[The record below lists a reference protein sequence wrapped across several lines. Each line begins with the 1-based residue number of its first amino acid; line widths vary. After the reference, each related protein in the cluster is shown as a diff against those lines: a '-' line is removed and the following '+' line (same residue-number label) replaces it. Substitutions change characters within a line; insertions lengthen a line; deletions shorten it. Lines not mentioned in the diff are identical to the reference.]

1 MMTEQEIAM
10 TSLSMEAIPS
20 GRAMPD
26 WLVESLLKGRRLM
39 IIHPSEE
46 CRKQAIEKLHK
57 SGEGKSV
64 DTTHHLTV
72 KRLIGILHLDLRLPV
87 LIEDDGILFEKT
99 HRALAETASNHGFP
113 LLLSNP
119 NHRWSRSR
127 SRRLLT
133 LYREL
138 TKLRKPWDWEEDPG
152 AKSCDQ
158 VLKNLESEMQA
169 THPFRLERTVWE
181 ALRECQDAPFTL
193 VWPHAA
199 D

>member
-1 MMTEQEIAM
+1 MQKA
-10 TSLSMEAIPS
+10 
-20 GRAMPD
+20 R
-26 WLVESLLKGRRLM
+26 
-39 IIHPSEE
+39 
-46 CRKQAIEKLHK
+46 IEKLHK

-158 VLKNLESEMQA
+158 VLRTLESEMQA
-169 THPFRLERTVWE
+169 NHPFRLERTVWE
-181 ALRECQDAPFTL
+181 ALREVKKHLSRFQTSKE
-193 VWPHAA
+193 
-199 D
+199 